1 MNEVIL
7 TIDEI
12 NCILEDII
20 LEDNISYLG
29 GNTRDILSVYS
40 SDFCNIMM
48 LYYPDATVMI
58 DNDLRKCGIMIN
70 NLIYDSYGI
79 SNKRYHVANKEE
91 INYIRKGMPKLSSY
105 VASKIYDHINS
116 TSKKDNAYTLRK
128 DSYDLT

>member
-12 NCILEDII
+12 NSILEDII
-20 LEDNISYLG
+20 LENNISYLG
-29 GNTRDILSVYS
+29 SNTRDILSVYGF
-40 SDFCNIMM
+40 DFCDIMM
-48 LYYPDATVMI
+48 HYYPGATVMI

-79 SNKRYHVANKEE
+79 SNKRYHVANEEE

-105 VASKIYDHINS
+105 VASKIYECIKGSD
-116 TSKKDNAYTLRK
+116 KKIKAYTLRN
-128 DSYDLT
+128 DCGLT

>member
-29 GNTRDILSVYS
+29 SNTRDILSVYS
-40 SDFCNIMM
+40 SDFCDIMM
-48 LYYPDATVMI
+48 HYYPGATVMI

-79 SNKRYHVANKEE
+79 SNKRYHVANEEE

-116 TSKKDNAYTLRK
+116 TKKKDNTYTLRK

>member
-29 GNTRDILSVYS
+29 SNTRDILSVYS
-40 SDFCNIMM
+40 SDFCDIMM
-48 LYYPDATVMI
+48 HYYPGATVMI

-79 SNKRYHVANKEE
+79 SNKRYHVANEEE

-116 TSKKDNAYTLRK
+116 TNKKDNTYTLRK

>member
-29 GNTRDILSVYS
+29 SNTRDILSVYS
-40 SDFCNIMM
+40 SDFCDIMM
-48 LYYPDATVMI
+48 HYYPGATVMI

-79 SNKRYHVANKEE
+79 SNKRYHVANEEE
-91 INYIRKGMPKLSSY
+91 INYIRKGMPKLSSF

>member
-20 LEDNISYLG
+20 LEDSISYLG
-29 GNTRDILSVYS
+29 SNTRDILSVYS
-40 SDFCNIMM
+40 SDFCDIMM
-48 LYYPDATVMI
+48 HYYPGATVMI
-58 DNDLRKCGIMIN
+58 DKDLRKCGIMIN

-79 SNKRYHVANKEE
+79 SNKRYHVANEEE

-116 TSKKDNAYTLRK
+116 TNKKDNTYTLRK

>member
-29 GNTRDILSVYS
+29 SNTRDILSVYS
-40 SDFCNIMM
+40 SDFCDIMM
-48 LYYPDATVMI
+48 HYYPGATVMI

-79 SNKRYHVANKEE
+79 SNKRYHVANEEE

-105 VASKIYDHINS
+105 VASKIHDHINS
-116 TSKKDNAYTLRK
+116 TNKKDNTYTLRK

>member
-20 LEDNISYLG
+20 LEDSISYLG
-29 GNTRDILSVYS
+29 SNTRDILSVYS
-40 SDFCNIMM
+40 SDFCDIMM
-48 LYYPDATVMI
+48 HYYPGATVMI

-79 SNKRYHVANKEE
+79 SNKRYHVANEEE

-105 VASKIYDHINS
+105 VASKIYDHLNS
-116 TSKKDNAYTLRK
+116 TNKKDNAYTLRK